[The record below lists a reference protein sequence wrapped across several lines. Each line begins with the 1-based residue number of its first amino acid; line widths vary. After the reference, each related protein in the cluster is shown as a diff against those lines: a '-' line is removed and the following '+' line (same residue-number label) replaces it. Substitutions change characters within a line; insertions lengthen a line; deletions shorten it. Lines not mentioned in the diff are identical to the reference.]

1 MLQQPVTALKLGD
14 PDDGDYGRQQ
24 RGLMIAAVANITK
37 DPWGY
42 RVPAQSRSGSYL
54 VNFDRGP
61 YCTCL
66 DFQERQKPCKHIYAT
81 EVFLRREEY
90 SDDLDDAEMKPVG
103 GVRMTQPWQA
113 YNTAQVHEGELFE
126 TLLRELCN
134 TVPQPPQT
142 NGASPAPFLGYA
154 LRYGPESLLNPLHPQ
169 GHVGDSKRCIGGENV
184 QGAVVLN
191 SDPLL

>member
-42 RVPAQSRSGSYL
+42 KVPAQSRSGSYL

-61 YCTCL
+61 YCTCP
-66 DFQERQKPCKHIYAT
+66 DFEERQKPCKHVFAV
-81 EVFLRREEY
+81 EAFLRREEH
-90 SDDLDDAEMKPVG
+90 SDGLGNAEMKPV

-113 YNTAQVHEGELFE
+113 YNTA
-126 TLLRELCN
+126 
-134 TVPQPPQT
+134 
-142 NGASPAPFLGYA
+142 
-154 LRYGPESLLNPLHPQ
+154 
-169 GHVGDSKRCIGGENV
+169 
-184 QGAVVLN
+184 
-191 SDPLL
+191 